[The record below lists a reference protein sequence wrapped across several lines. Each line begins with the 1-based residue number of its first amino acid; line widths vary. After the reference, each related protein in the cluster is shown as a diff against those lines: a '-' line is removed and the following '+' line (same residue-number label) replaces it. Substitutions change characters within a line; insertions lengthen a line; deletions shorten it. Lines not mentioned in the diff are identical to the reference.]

1 MAHDARVD
9 RRSEER
15 NGVFVRTKNG
25 HEIPQTPRLP
35 YRSGL
40 NQRELRRVVDEVVAE
55 ELRDAGGRA

>member
-1 MAHDARVD
+1 MAHHARVD
-9 RRSEER
+9 RRSGER
-15 NGVFVRTKNG
+15 NGALVRTKSG

-40 NQRELRRVVDEVVAE
+40 DQRELRRVVDEVVAE

>member
-9 RRSEER
+9 RRSGER
-15 NGVFVRTKNG
+15 NGVSVRTKSG

-40 NQRELRRVVDEVVAE
+40 DQRELRRVVDEVVAE